1 MDQPIKTKILSGVL
15 WTFFMRWSI
24 KLIGLVN
31 TVILAR
37 MLTPD
42 DFGIVAIAALVITF
56 IDELSTINVSLL
68 VIRKKDPVPAFDNTA
83 WTVGILQS
91 CFVALALFLLAPF
104 VADFFN
110 DSRIKDVIIILALV
124 KVIISFRNIGLFIA
138 LRDLN
143 FALDFRFLVTAR
155 IISFISIIS
164 FAIVLK
170 SYWAIVYGSII
181 AEIINVIIS
190 YLMHSY
196 RPWFSTY
203 SFKECVK
210 FATNMIPYACAQFL
224 NNKIDVFIVGRF
236 SSTSLLGLYNVAGD
250 LVSIFTKDIVLSAS
264 RGLFPNF
271 SALIGDPVR
280 FKSVYTQVLN
290 VAITLCIPICVGFWA
305 IIDDLVLV
313 LLGEQWTDSI
323 IFMRWLIIYGGF
335 ASITALMSEHAFIAI
350 GLEKQAN
357 ILMWIRLAIIIICVM
372 IFHHYMDIEGVA
384 IGMAVSG
391 VISFFIVSI
400 YVAKKLQLKL
410 LDIALSIIRP
420 FIAAFVMLEVIQYI
434 DTFFVSSFSIVRLF
448 IDVIVGAYCFIFMLM
463 ILWLIQGK
471 PKGIESFLNARLKI

>member
-1 MDQPIKTKILSGVL
+1 MNQPIKTKILSGVL

-37 MLTPD
+37 LLTPD

-68 VIRKKDPVPAFDNTA
+68 VIRKKNPVPEFDNTA

-91 CFVALALFLLAPF
+91 CFVALALYLVAPF
-104 VADFFN
+104 AADFFHEP
-110 DSRIKDVIIILALV
+110 RIKDVIIILALV
-124 KVIISFRNIGLFIA
+124 KVIVSFRNIGLFVA

-155 IISFISIIS
+155 IVTFISIIS
-164 FAIVLK
+164 FAVVLK
-170 SYWAIVYGSII
+170 SYWAIVYGMVI
-181 AEIINVIIS
+181 AEIINVGIS
-190 YLMHSY
+190 YVMHSY

-224 NNKIDVFIVGRF
+224 NNKIDVFVVGRF
-236 SSTSLLGLYNVAGD
+236 AATSTLGLYNVASE
-250 LVSIFTKDIVLSAS
+250 LVSIFTKEIVLSAS

-271 SALIGDPVR
+271 SALSGDPVR

-290 VAITLCIPICVGFWA
+290 VAITLCIPICFGFWA
-305 IIDDLVLV
+305 IIDDLVIV
-313 LLGEQWTDSI
+313 LLGEQWTESLK
-323 IFMRWLIIYGGF
+323 FMRWLIIYGGF
-335 ASITALMSEHAFIAI
+335 SSITALMSEHAFIAI

-357 ILMWIRLAIIIICVM
+357 ILMWIRLAIIIVCVLV
-372 IFHHYMDIEGVA
+372 FHHFMDIEGVA

-391 VISFFIVSI
+391 VISFFIISI
-400 YVAKKLQLKL
+400 YVAQKLQLEL
-410 LDIALSIIRP
+410 LGIVLSFLRP
-420 FIAAFVMLEVIQYI
+420 FIAAFVMLAVIQYI
-434 DTFFVSSFSIVRLF
+434 DTFFVSSFPIVRLF
-448 IDVIVGAYCFIFMLM
+448 IDILVGAYCFVIMLM
-463 ILWLIQGK
+463 ILWLIQGR
-471 PKGIESFLNARLKI
+471 PKGIEEILNARLKI